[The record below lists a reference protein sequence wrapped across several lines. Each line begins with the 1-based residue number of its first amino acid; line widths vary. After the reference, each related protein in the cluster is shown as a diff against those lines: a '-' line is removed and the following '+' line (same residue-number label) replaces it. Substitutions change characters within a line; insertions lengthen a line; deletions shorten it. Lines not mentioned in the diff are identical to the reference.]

1 MQFSAYMLDVI
12 TDSIYPA
19 RISVEDGFFKE
30 ILPIVINDDSELDIQ
45 GIILP
50 ISILKVQCLLL
61 HSLQNW
67 L

>member
-1 MQFSAYMLDVI
+1 MLDVI

-19 RISVEDGFFKE
+19 RISVEGGFFKE
-30 ILPIVINDDSELDIQ
+30 IVPIVVNDDSELDIS

-50 ISILKVQCLLL
+50 DLLIPIFILKVPCLLL

-67 L
+67 S